1 MTVDAETF
9 YPVVR
14 GLFFYALL
22 LLLGTQTAGWI
33 AGRRLEQHHNGPA
46 TRVRGI
52 LHRWATPL
60 AVLLLVLCLA
70 RAALQLWSL
79 KDPDDTLTWDFTKAV
94 LLDGIWGS
102 SWLLQSVVALL
113 LLILALVPQ
122 RTARYTAG
130 VRPVLIALALWA
142 QTGMGHAV
150 SSFWGGSLGRVLQLS
165 HLVGGGI
172 WLGTL
177 ALLAMVVFPLLQDEA
192 ELPTLAGV
200 LADFSL
206 LARIGAA
213 LVVGSGTLIALKY
226 AGSLHA
232 FLGATWGR
240 LLLLKISGLVGVAG
254 LGWYN
259 WRIVT
264 PTIAR
269 GDQAGVA
276 QLRRAV
282 RLELALGLAML
293 AITAFLVATQLP
305 REG

>member
-22 LLLGTQTAGWI
+22 LLLGSQTAGWI
-33 AGRRLEQHHNGPA
+33 AGRRLGPRGSEA
-46 TRVRGI
+46 ASRVRSI
-52 LHRWATPL
+52 LARWVTPL
-60 AVLLLVLCLA
+60 AALLFMLCLA

-79 KDPDDTLTWDFTKAV
+79 KDPDDPLTWDFTKAV
-94 LLDGIWGS
+94 LLDGVWGS
-102 SWLLQSVVALL
+102 SWLLQSVVAFLL
-113 LLILALVPQ
+113 LVLAFVPQ
-122 RTARYTAG
+122 RIAKYSAD
-130 VRPVLIALALWA
+130 VRPILIALALWA

-150 SSFWGGSLGRVLQLS
+150 SSFWGGSLGRVLQLT

-177 ALLAMVVFPLLQDEA
+177 ALLAMAVFPLLRDES

-206 LARIGAA
+206 LARLGAA
-213 LVVGSGTLIALKY
+213 LIVASGALLALKY
-226 AGSLHA
+226 AGSLQA

-240 LLLLKISGLVGVAG
+240 LLLLKITGLVGVAG

-264 PTIAR
+264 PTIVR

-282 RLELALGLAML
+282 RLELALGMAML